1 VLDPAKLGVI
11 DHIQM
16 YSDGESERFEAE
28 QEKHYEEELERRAAK
43 KTKSRRTSYKNELT
57 VRYGSKYRDPTN
69 TELLMGKLQPMG
81 KAFGIIAV
89 CMFGPNPPSEKQ
101 RHSDRLL
108 IWKSAAKYCMSDDTI
123 QMILTMHE
131 KDPHDVQV
139 YLEGLLNTALVCV
152 RTELPNSARN
162 YAQTHVFAAVRR
174 DAETQQHLGLEMNQ
188 SVMDQ

>member
-1 VLDPAKLGVI
+1 MLDPAKLGVI

>member
-16 YSDGESERFEAE
+16 YSDGELERFEAE
-28 QEKHYEEELERRAAK
+28 QAKREEELERRAAK

-69 TELLMGKLQPMG
+69 TQLLMGKLQPMG
-81 KAFGIIAV
+81 KAFGILAV

-123 QMILTMHE
+123 HMILTMLE

-152 RTELPNSARN
+152 RTELPNSARS
-162 YAQTHVFAAVRR
+162 YAQNHVFAAARR

>member
-1 VLDPAKLGVI
+1 MLDPAKLGTI

-16 YSDGESERFEAE
+16 YSDGEVERFEAE
-28 QEKHYEEELERRAAK
+28 VERRELAYLESGAPK
-43 KTKSRRTSYKNELT
+43 KTKSRRTSFKNELT

-69 TELLMGKLQPMG
+69 TLLLMGKLQPMG

-101 RHSDRLL
+101 RHSDRML

-123 QMILTMHE
+123 QLILKMHE
-131 KDPHDVQV
+131 KDPQDVQV
-139 YLEGLLNTALVCV
+139 YLEGLLNTALVCI
-152 RTELPNSARN
+152 RTELPNSARH

>member
-1 VLDPAKLGVI
+1 
-11 DHIQM
+11 
-16 YSDGESERFEAE
+16 
-28 QEKHYEEELERRAAK
+28 
-43 KTKSRRTSYKNELT
+43 
-57 VRYGSKYRDPTN
+57 
-69 TELLMGKLQPMG
+69 MGKLQPMG

-152 RTELPNSARN
+152 RTELPNSARS
-162 YAQTHVFAAVRR
+162 YAQAHVFAAVRR